1 MRLSWAILA
10 LLSYVGTF
18 LATLAPYWG
27 QIGLFSGY
35 FRSVL
40 AFVSDLGM
48 SLSLNSGLCK
58 AFGCAANNFSAIYL
72 LLHVASFCSFFG
84 MLRLGYTRLI
94 SCLRGGHGVCN
105 FDDGGA
111 GTVQGVG
118 CWARV
123 GTILGLS
130 WAILG
135 MGCWASIGTI
145 LGSC

>member
-18 LATLAPYWG
+18 LATLAPYWA

-35 FRSVL
+35 FGSVL

-48 SLSLNSGLCK
+48 SLSLNSGSCK

-72 LLHVASFCSFFG
+72 LLHVASFCFFFG

-94 SCLRGGHGVCN
+94 SCLRGGHGAC
-105 FDDGGA
+105 
-111 GTVQGVG
+111 
-118 CWARV
+118 
-123 GTILGLS
+123 
-130 WAILG
+130 AILMMEVLEQCRELDVG
-135 MGCWASIGTI
+135 PE
-145 LGSC
+145 LGPY